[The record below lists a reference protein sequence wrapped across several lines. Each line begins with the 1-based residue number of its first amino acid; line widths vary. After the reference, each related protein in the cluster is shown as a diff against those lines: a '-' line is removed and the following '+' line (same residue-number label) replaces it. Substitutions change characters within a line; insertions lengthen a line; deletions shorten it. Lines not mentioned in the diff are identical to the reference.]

1 MRTVTTR
8 TAVTGFGGTRDHC
21 RMRILRLILVAV
33 AAAVAVLVGP
43 RAASALESFVMT
55 LSPSFGPASTAVTAS
70 YTYTSQGSRG
80 AERCDFQAI
89 TFTWDGQLLGSK
101 TGEFPDSRGGGQ
113 GQRGYCVARLTFMPP
128 SGLNG
133 SGRHIVRGQGE
144 KHRVDAAFTVTA
156 GGAAAPGQPTQA
168 ASPTRPGG
176 VAADVTRTAQPTA
189 QPSTR
194 HTTPTPTAAPPSAAT
209 VGEPISAA
217 ATIAAAA
224 TKPTSGGPTG
234 TVVAIIA
241 IGLGI
246 IGAGLLVVLALRQRT
261 SSEKEQEV
269 VADAVSTKV

>member
-1 MRTVTTR
+1 
-8 TAVTGFGGTRDHC
+8 
-21 RMRILRLILVAV
+21 
-33 AAAVAVLVGP
+33 
-43 RAASALESFVMT
+43 
-55 LSPSFGPASTAVTAS
+55 
-70 YTYTSQGSRG
+70 
-80 AERCDFQAI
+80 
-89 TFTWDGQLLGSK
+89 
-101 TGEFPDSRGGGQ
+101 
-113 GQRGYCVARLTFMPP
+113 
-128 SGLNG
+128 LNG

-156 GGAAAPGQPTQA
+156 GGAAAPGQPTQT

-176 VAADVTRTAQPTA
+176 VAADVARTTQPTA

-194 HTTPTPTAAPPSAAT
+194 HTTPTPTPTAAVAVAPSAAT
-209 VGEPISAA
+209 VGEEPIP

-246 IGAGLLVVLALRQRT
+246 IGTGLLVVLALRQRT